1 VSPSKI
7 SSHYQAYAKRD
18 GIIIDSSLS
27 ETQMNGL
34 DMSGFRIK
42 KIPFELFQ
50 FGFLSELRLAN
61 NLLTSVPVEMGLLRT
76 LTCLDLSNNQLT
88 SIPRELGK
96 LTNLTHFYLFNNQ
109 IALLPS
115 ELGYLYQVEDFGLEG
130 NPIGEPISSVMHGQ
144 GSIMVI
150 PFLRD
155 HMISKCISRGNGVF
169 IYSHITSHGAVLALV
184 GPVQCRCSGQW

>member
-1 VSPSKI
+1 MSN
-7 SSHYQAYAKRD
+7 HYQSYAKRD
-18 GIIIDSSLS
+18 GIVIDNSLS

-42 KIPFELFQ
+42 KIPFDLFH

-61 NLLTSVPVEMGLLRT
+61 NLLTLVPVEMGLLRT

-88 SIPRELGK
+88 SVPRELGK

-109 IALLPS
+109 ITMLPS
-115 ELGYLYQVEDFGLEG
+115 EFGYLYQIEDIGLEG
-130 NPIGEPISSVMHGQ
+130 NPIAEPLASIMHNQ

-155 HMISKCISRGNGVF
+155 HMISKKYWVRV
-169 IYSHITSHGAVLALV
+169 
-184 GPVQCRCSGQW
+184 